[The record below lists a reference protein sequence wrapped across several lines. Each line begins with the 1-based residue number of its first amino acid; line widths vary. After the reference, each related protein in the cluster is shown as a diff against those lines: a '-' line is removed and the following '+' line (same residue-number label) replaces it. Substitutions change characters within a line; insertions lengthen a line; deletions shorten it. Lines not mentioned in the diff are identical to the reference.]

1 MGTAKQQG
9 TEGKNVQLRI
19 KNDDVAAGSYANSFA
34 ITFNDNEFLMDFV
47 MMQPQGKMGLV
58 TNRVIVTPKKA
69 AEIAKALSDAVK
81 AYENMQKTRNLNVQ

>member
-1 MGTAKQQG
+1 MGTTKQG
-9 TEGKNVQLRI
+9 TEGKNIQLRI

-58 TNRVIVTPKKA
+58 TNRVIVTPRKA

-81 AYENMQKTRNLNVQ
+81 AYENMQKTRNINVQ